1 MSESDDEIVASLSDT
16 PADISPT
23 HAKLLKIRERKDL
36 EARPSSYMRE
46 SFMGFDGNEH
56 PLKLRYYQVQGV
68 MHLLACNR
76 FLLGDDTGLG
86 KCVSP
91 DTLVITRRGVVPIGS
106 LHPWESM
113 APDTFAPLS
122 EVWTGWETA
131 SNEVWTGWE
140 WAPIKHFYF
149 GGVKPVQTVTT
160 RRGYEITGSL
170 VHPLWFRGT
179 DGRESFVKMSSL
191 HTGVFLGVDRNPVEF
206 PTDEPPIPVPHD
218 TNFHHN
224 TQAFAVPSTL
234 TPDLAALLGYVV
246 AEGHTTQGNQFTL
259 TQHRDKN
266 PETHDHI
273 RRLLTTVC
281 GWSGNGSA
289 ANKDT
294 TIAVSSVYLRSYL
307 EGLGIPQVLS
317 AEKSVPWPIFQ
328 GTRDS
333 VIAFLRAFF
342 DSEGSVGGGVVE
354 VSSASAQMLKEVQI
368 LLLRFG
374 IVCTRKPKKVKG
386 RDHTYWRLT
395 LCGNDLREFK
405 EHIGFLT
412 PRKQAALED
421 AALKP
426 SNPNLDVVPHAR
438 EMVNALRQDILAWS
452 SVRGSNGD
460 RKGSGIKQFGISFE
474 KTLNGIRNGWR
485 TRPRNPTYGFLREM
499 LDAARK
505 VGADKGPAFKA
516 VESVVQNHFFY
527 DPIETLSAGEGHVVD
542 IEVDHPRHSFVAGGF
557 VNHNTLMTISALTY
571 LWERDADLKV
581 IILTSKSAVEQWAG
595 EFRKFT
601 KGITTFVARGTPAQ
615 RRKLREKFLAATGP
629 SVLVMGYRTAVQDFS
644 DLQDVEGYVLV
655 TDEAAAYK
663 NHQTQVHQV
672 CKWLSGKAVRTWALT
687 ATLIKNNLVEGW
699 GVYNVV
705 VPGLFGSHNAF
716 LNDYCITRM
725 QQLPG
730 TRRQVPV
737 IVGYRQ
743 KDIAEFRRKIDPFF
757 LGRPKFEVA
766 SELPPLVTRHI
777 MVGMNPAQQAKYE
790 EALEGLLVVGSKQG
804 QTEEK
809 EVTKLTA
816 VTYCQQIVNHP
827 DLIGVDGESEKLD
840 ALLDLVGPGGELE
853 GEKVIVFTRFR
864 KMVDIL
870 VPALKKLGIKSSRIT
885 GAEDEKAR
893 KASQDAFQDAKSD
906 TLVCCITTA
915 AAEAINLQ
923 TAKAL
928 VFYDTP
934 WSAGDYLQI
943 LGRMIRI
950 GSTHDRCYAI
960 HLVTE
965 KTIDERVVKVLSKK
979 MGLVEAVLGKRIKG
993 EGDAGVMVDAVNDL
1007 SDLFEGLLLDARG
1020 IKK

>member
-1 MSESDDEIVASLSDT
+1 MSESDDEIVASLSEG

-46 SFMGFDGNEH
+46 SFTGFDGVER

-68 MHLLACNR
+68 MHLLACTR

-86 KCVSP
+86 KCVKF
-91 DTLVITRRGVVPIGS
+91 DTLVQTGRGLFQLGE
-106 LHPWESM
+106 LGPWQTM
-113 APDTFAPLS
+113 APDTFAPMTTS
-122 EVWTGWETA
+122 T
-131 SNEVWTGWE
+131 EVWTGWE
-140 WAPIKHFYF
+140 WATVKRFYF
-149 GGVKPVQTVTT
+149 GGVKPTRTITT
-160 RRGYEITGSL
+160 RRGYEITGTY
-170 VHPLWFRGT
+170 VHPLWSRRVDGT
-179 DGRESFVKMSSL
+179 EGFVQTSGLRLGDFLSL
-191 HTGVFLGVDRNPVEF
+191 DRSPSLFPEEEPTLPVLEQCDTHQNTIHYTLPATLSPNLSAFL
-206 PTDEPPIPVPHD
+206 
-218 TNFHHN
+218 
-224 TQAFAVPSTL
+224 A
-234 TPDLAALLGYVV
+234 YVV
-246 AEGHTTQGNQFTL
+246 AEGNRARGAVSITQ
-259 TQHRDKN
+259 DKNLN

-273 RRLLTTVC
+273 RQLAETLF
-281 GWSGNGSA
+281 GWDGNHSC
-289 ANKDT
+289 ANRDT
-294 TIAVSSVYLRSYL
+294 RIIISSVLIKSYL
-307 EGLGIPQVLS
+307 EGLGVAPVLS
-317 AEKSVPWPIFQ
+317 AQKSVPWPIFR
-328 GTRDS
+328 GTRES
-333 VIAFLRAFF
+333 VAAFLRAFF
-342 DSEGSVGGGVVE
+342 DSEGSVGQGVVE
-354 VSSASAQMLKEVQI
+354 VSSASEQLLREVQV

-374 IVCTRKPKKVKG
+374 VVCTRSPKKVKG
-386 RDHTYWRLT
+386 YDQTYWRLA
-395 LCGNDLREFK
+395 LCGDDLRAFK

-412 PRKQAALED
+412 PRKQQALDD
-421 AALKP
+421 AASKE
-426 SNPNLDVVPHAR
+426 SNTNLDVVPHAR
-438 EMVNALRQDILAWS
+438 EVVEALRADILKAVS
-452 SVRGSNGD
+452 LRGPNGE
-460 RKGSGIKQFGISFE
+460 RKGSGLKRFGVSFE
-474 KTLNGIRNGWR
+474 KTLNNIRNAG
-485 TRPRNPTYGFLREM
+485 RNPTYNFLVKLGAIAEF
-499 LDAARK
+499 
-505 VGADKGPAFKA
+505 VGADKGPAYRA
-516 VESVVQNHFFY
+516 VCDLVHNHFFY
-527 DPIETLSAGEGHVVD
+527 DPIVSITEGEEPVMD

-571 LWERDADLKV
+571 LWERNADQKV

-601 KGITTFVARGTPAQ
+601 KGITTFVARGSPAQ
-615 RRKLREKFLAATGP
+615 RRKVREKFLAATGP

-644 DLQDVEGYVLV
+644 EIQGEEGYVLV

-672 CKWLSGKAVRTWALT
+672 CKWLSGKAARTWALT

-716 LNDYCITRM
+716 LNDFCITRM

-730 TRRQVPV
+730 SRRQVPV

-743 KDIAEFRRKIDPFF
+743 RDIAEFRRKIDPFF

-777 MVGMNPAQQAKYE
+777 MVGMNSAQQTKYE

-885 GAEDEKAR
+885 GAEDEKGR

-979 MGLVEAVLGKRIKG
+979 MGLVESVLGKRIKG

-1007 SDLFEGLLLDARG
+1007 SDLFEGLLQDARG

>member
-1 MSESDDEIVASLSDT
+1 MSESDDEIVSSLSET

-46 SFMGFDGNEH
+46 SFTGFDGNEH

-68 MHLLACNR
+68 MHLLACTR

-86 KCVSP
+86 KCAAKSVP
-91 DTLVITRRGVVPIGS
+91 VITDRGMVGMGE
-106 LHPWESM
+106 LGPWQTM
-113 APDTFAPLS
+113 APDTFIPMATP
-122 EVWTGWETA
+122 TK
-131 SNEVWTGWE
+131 VWTGWE
-140 WAPIKHFYF
+140 WAPVKHFYF
-149 GGVKPVQTVTT
+149 GGVKPTLKLTT
-160 RRGYEITGSL
+160 RRGYEITVSR
-170 VHPLWFRGT
+170 VHPLWCR
-179 DGRESFVKMSSL
+179 RESGGEGFVQAQDLSIGAVVVQERKL
-191 HTGVFLGVDRNPVEF
+191 VDFPV
-206 PTDEPPIPVPHD
+206 DEPSLPTPNISDHGRATKSYPL
-218 TNFHHN
+218 
-224 TQAFAVPSTL
+224 PSHL
-234 TPDLAALLGYVV
+234 SPDLAAFLAYVV
-246 AEGHTTQGNQFTL
+246 AEGNRHPACVTITQ
-259 TQHRDKN
+259 DKNLN
-266 PETHDHI
+266 PETHRHI
-273 RRLLTTVC
+273 RDLGDTLF
-281 GWSGNGSA
+281 GWVGNQGDA
-289 ANKDT
+289 QRDLRIN
-294 TIAVSSVYLRSYL
+294 ISSVLIRSYL
-307 EGLGIPQVLS
+307 EGLGVAPVLS
-317 AEKSVPWPIFQ
+317 AQKSVPWPIFR
-328 GTRDS
+328 GTRES
-333 VIAFLRAFF
+333 VTAFLRAFF

-354 VSSASAQMLKEVQI
+354 VSSASEQMLREVQV

-374 IVCTRKPKKVKG
+374 VVCTRSPKKVKG
-386 RDHTYWRLT
+386 YNHTYWRLA
-395 LCGNDLREFK
+395 LCGDDLRAFK

-412 PRKQAALED
+412 PRKQQALDD
-421 AALKP
+421 AASKE
-426 SNPNLDVVPHAR
+426 SNTNLDVVPHAR
-438 EMVNALRQDILAWS
+438 EVVEGLRSDILKAV
-452 SVRGSNGD
+452 SVLGSNGE
-460 RKGSGIKQFGISFE
+460 RKGSGLKRFGVSFE
-474 KTLNGIRNGWR
+474 KTLNGIRNAG
-485 TRPRNPTYGFLREM
+485 RNPTYNFLVKLGAVAEV
-499 LDAARK
+499 
-505 VGADKGPAFKA
+505 VGADNGPAYGA
-516 VESVVQNHFFY
+516 VCELVHNHFFY
-527 DPIETLSAGEGHVVD
+527 DPIVSIEEGEEEVMD

-571 LWERDADLKV
+571 LWERNPDQKV

-595 EFRKFT
+595 ELRKFT
-601 KGITTFVARGTPAQ
+601 KGITTFVSRGTPAQ
-615 RRKLREKFLAATGP
+615 RRKIREKFIAATGP

-644 DLQDVEGYVLV
+644 DLQGEEGYVLV

-716 LNDYCITRM
+716 LNDFCITRL

-743 KDIAEFRRKIDPFF
+743 KDIAEFRRRIDPYF

-777 MVGMNPAQQAKYE
+777 MVGMNSAQQAKYE

-885 GAEDEKAR
+885 GAEDEKER
-893 KASQDAFQDAKSD
+893 KASQDAFQNTKSD
-906 TLVCCITTA
+906 TMVCCITTA

-993 EGDAGVMVDAVNDL
+993 EGDSGVMVDAVNDL
-1007 SDLFEGLLLDARG
+1007 SDLFEGLLQDARS
-1020 IKK
+1020 INK

>member
-1 MSESDDEIVASLSDT
+1 MSVMSESDDEIVSSLSDT

-36 EARPSSYMRE
+36 EARPSKYMRE
-46 SFMGFDGNEH
+46 TFVGFDGVER

-86 KCVSP
+86 KCAARSVP
-91 DTLVITRRGVVPIGS
+91 VITDRGMVVMGE
-106 LHPWESM
+106 LGPWQTM
-113 APDTFAPLS
+113 APDTFVPMATP
-122 EVWTGWETA
+122 TK
-131 SNEVWTGWE
+131 VWTGWE
-140 WAPIKHFYF
+140 WAPVKHFYF
-149 GGVKPVQTVTT
+149 GGVKPTLKLTT
-160 RRGYEITGSL
+160 RRGYEITVSR
-170 VHPLWFRGT
+170 VHPLWCRREDGT
-179 DGRESFVKMSSL
+179 EGFVQAQNLSVGSVLAQERKAVDFPAGDPSL
-191 HTGVFLGVDRNPVEF
+191 P
-206 PTDEPPIPVPHD
+206 
-218 TNFHHN
+218 
-224 TQAFAVPSTL
+224 
-234 TPDLAALLGYVV
+234 TPDISDHGRATKNYTLPCHLSPELAAFMAYVV
-246 AEGHTTQGNQFTL
+246 AEGNRHPGCVTITQ
-259 TQHRDKN
+259 DKN
-266 PETHDHI
+266 LNPEIHDHI
-273 RRLLTTVC
+273 RQLAKMLF
-281 GWSGNGSA
+281 GWDGDLG
-289 ANKDT
+289 DT
-294 TIAVSSVYLRSYL
+294 QRDLRINISSVLIKSYL
-307 EGLGIPQVLS
+307 EGLGVSPVLS
-317 AEKSVPWPIFQ
+317 AQKSVPWPIFR
-328 GTRDS
+328 GTRES
-333 VIAFLRAFF
+333 VAAFLRAFF

-354 VSSASAQMLKEVQI
+354 VSSASEQLLREVQV

-374 IVCTRKPKKVKG
+374 VVCTRSPKKVKG
-386 RDHTYWRLT
+386 YDHTYWRLA
-395 LCGNDLREFK
+395 LCGDDLRAFQ
-405 EHIGFLT
+405 EHIGFTT
-412 PRKQAALED
+412 PRKQQALED
-421 AALKP
+421 AASKDP
-426 SNPNLDVVPHAR
+426 NTNLDVVPYAR
-438 EMVNALRQDILAWS
+438 DVVDALRSDILRVV
-452 SVRGSNGD
+452 SVRGSNEE
-460 RKGSGIKQFGISFE
+460 REGSGLKRFGVSFE
-474 KTLNGIRNGWR
+474 KTLNGIRNAG
-485 TRPRNPTYGFLREM
+485 RNPTYNFLAKLGAIAE
-499 LDAARK
+499 L
-505 VGADKGPAFKA
+505 VGADKGPAYRD
-516 VESVVQNHFFY
+516 VCDLVSNHFFY
-527 DPIETLSAGEGHVVD
+527 DPIESIMEGEEPVMD

-557 VNHNTLMTISALTY
+557 VNHNTLMTISSLTY
-571 LWERDADLKV
+571 LWERTPDQKV

-601 KGITTFVARGTPAQ
+601 KGITAFVSRGSPVQ
-615 RRKLREKFLAATGP
+615 RRKIREKFFSTTGP
-629 SVLVMGYRTAVQDFS
+629 TVLVMGYRSAVQDFG
-644 DLQDVEGYVLV
+644 DLQNESGYVLV

-699 GVYNVV
+699 GVYDVV
-705 VPGLFGSHNAF
+705 VPGLFGSYNAF
-716 LNDYCITRM
+716 LNDYCITRL

-730 TRRQVPV
+730 SRRQVPV

-743 KDIAEFRRKIDPFF
+743 RDIAEFRRKIDPYF

-777 MVGMNPAQQAKYE
+777 TVGMNAAQQAKYE
-790 EALEGLLVVGSKQG
+790 EALEGILVVGSKQG

-827 DLIGVDGESEKLD
+827 ELIDVEGDSEKMD

-870 VPALKKLGIKSSRIT
+870 VPALKKIGIKSSRIT
-885 GAEDEKAR
+885 GAEDEKGR

-979 MGLVEAVLGKRIKG
+979 MGLVESVLGKRIKG
-993 EGDAGVMVDAVNDL
+993 ENDTGVTVDAVNDL
-1007 SDLFEGLLLDARG
+1007 SDLFDGLFQDARER
-1020 IKK
+1020 KK

>member
-76 FLLGDDTGLG
+76 FLLGDDCGLG
-86 KCVSP
+86 K
-91 DTLVITRRGVVPIGS
+91 
-106 LHPWESM
+106 
-113 APDTFAPLS
+113 
-122 EVWTGWETA
+122 
-131 SNEVWTGWE
+131 
-140 WAPIKHFYF
+140 
-149 GGVKPVQTVTT
+149 
-160 RRGYEITGSL
+160 
-170 VHPLWFRGT
+170 
-179 DGRESFVKMSSL
+179 
-191 HTGVFLGVDRNPVEF
+191 
-206 PTDEPPIPVPHD
+206 
-218 TNFHHN
+218 
-224 TQAFAVPSTL
+224 
-234 TPDLAALLGYVV
+234 
-246 AEGHTTQGNQFTL
+246 
-259 TQHRDKN
+259 
-266 PETHDHI
+266 
-273 RRLLTTVC
+273 
-281 GWSGNGSA
+281 
-289 ANKDT
+289 
-294 TIAVSSVYLRSYL
+294 
-307 EGLGIPQVLS
+307 
-317 AEKSVPWPIFQ
+317 
-328 GTRDS
+328 
-333 VIAFLRAFF
+333 
-342 DSEGSVGGGVVE
+342 
-354 VSSASAQMLKEVQI
+354 
-368 LLLRFG
+368 
-374 IVCTRKPKKVKG
+374 
-386 RDHTYWRLT
+386 
-395 LCGNDLREFK
+395 
-405 EHIGFLT
+405 
-412 PRKQAALED
+412 
-421 AALKP
+421 
-426 SNPNLDVVPHAR
+426 
-438 EMVNALRQDILAWS
+438 
-452 SVRGSNGD
+452 
-460 RKGSGIKQFGISFE
+460 
-474 KTLNGIRNGWR
+474 
-485 TRPRNPTYGFLREM
+485 
-499 LDAARK
+499 
-505 VGADKGPAFKA
+505 
-516 VESVVQNHFFY
+516 
-527 DPIETLSAGEGHVVD
+527 
-542 IEVDHPRHSFVAGGF
+542 
-557 VNHNTLMTISALTY
+557 TLMVISALTY
-571 LWERDADLKV
+571 LWERNPDQKV
-581 IILTSKSAVEQWAG
+581 VVLTTKSAVAQWAS
-595 EFRKFT
+595 EFTKFT
-601 KGITTFVARGTPAQ
+601 KGITTFICRGTPAQ
-615 RRKLREKFLAATGP
+615 RKKIRDRYLSATGP
-629 SVLVMGYRTAVQDFS
+629 SVLIMGYRTAVQDFS
-644 DLQDVEGYVLV
+644 ELQNEEGYVFINDECFDYHTPVMLADGTTELIGRIVSKRMPVRVLSWNPDTKVVEPKDVVNWFRNPLTMGKRKELSKVSFRYSGNVRVTGSHEFYTPGGKTPLYRLRVGSPVYHHTSKIPSESQWQVLLGGLLGDSSITSPERNLQGMAFGHCEAQRELLEFKSYVLSSLGVSNIQWGANGGYPKKDGTEKPHGRFTMDGNPALSDFINKAGIRREGKKRVTAEWLDRIGPLGLAIWHADDGSLNTHVDKDGATGHVVTLSTHGFTREDHEVMVGWLRWKWGVHAEIKTAKLTGSGRKPYSYLYLNREEAGRFFSLMPGSIPGVQYKFPEGMPPVDVSGDLTPSYGLV
-655 TDEAAAYK
+655 EDPITAIERWSPQPNHKYVYDIEVEGNHNYFANGTLVSNCAAYK

-737 IVGYRQ
+737 IVGYKS

>member
-1 MSESDDEIVASLSDT
+1 MSESDEEIVSSLSDT

-46 SFMGFDGNEH
+46 SFTGFDGNEH

-68 MHLLACNR
+68 MHLLACTR

-86 KCVSP
+86 KCAAKS
-91 DTLVITRRGVVPIGS
+91 VPIITDRGMMVMGE
-106 LHPWESM
+106 LGPWETM
-113 APDTFAPLS
+113 APDTFIPIP
-122 EVWTGWETA
+122 TPTK
-131 SNEVWTGWE
+131 VWTGWE
-140 WAPIKHFYF
+140 WAPVKHFYF
-149 GGVKPVQTVTT
+149 GGVKPTLKLTT
-160 RRGYEITGSL
+160 RRGYEITVSR
-170 VHPLWFRGT
+170 VHPLWCR
-179 DGRESFVKMSSL
+179 RESGGEEFVQAQDLSIGAVVVMERKLVDFPVGEPSL
-191 HTGVFLGVDRNPVEF
+191 
-206 PTDEPPIPVPHD
+206 PTPDISDHGRA
-218 TNFHHN
+218 TKSYSL
-224 TQAFAVPSTL
+224 PSHL
-234 TPDLAALLGYVV
+234 SPDLAAFLAYVV
-246 AEGHTTQGNQFTL
+246 AEGNRHPGCVIITQDNSI
-259 TQHRDKN
+259 N

-273 RRLLTTVC
+273 RQLAETLF
-281 GWSGNGSA
+281 GWAGNQGDA
-289 ANKDT
+289 QRDT
-294 TIAVSSVYLRSYL
+294 RINISSVLIKSYL
-307 EGLGIPQVLS
+307 EGLGVAPVLS
-317 AEKSVPWPIFQ
+317 AQKSVPWPIFR
-328 GTRDS
+328 GTRES
-333 VIAFLRAFF
+333 VAAFLRSFF
-342 DSEGSVGGGVVE
+342 DSEGSVGDGVVE
-354 VSSASAQMLKEVQI
+354 VSSASEQLLREIQV

-374 IVCTRKPKKVKG
+374 VVCTRHPKKVKG
-386 RDHTYWRLT
+386 YNHTYWRLA
-395 LCGNDLREFK
+395 LCGDDLRAFK

-412 PRKQAALED
+412 PRKQQALDD
-421 AALKP
+421 AASKE
-426 SNPNLDVVPHAR
+426 SNTNLDVVPHAR
-438 EMVNALRQDILAWS
+438 ELVEAIRSDIFEAV
-452 SVRGSNGD
+452 SVKGSNGE
-460 RKGSGIKQFGISFE
+460 RKGSGLKKFGVSFE
-474 KTLNGIRNGWR
+474 KTLNGIRNDG
-485 TRPRNPTYGFLREM
+485 RNPTYSFLVK
-499 LDAARK
+499 LAAVAQV
-505 VGADKGPAFKA
+505 VGADKGPAYGA
-516 VESVVQNHFFY
+516 VRELIHNHFFY
-527 DPIETLSAGEGHVVD
+527 DPIVSIEEGEEEVMD
-542 IEVDHPRHSFVAGGF
+542 IEVDHSRHSFVAGGF
-557 VNHNTLMTISALTY
+557 VSHNTLMTISALTY
-571 LWERDADLKV
+571 LWERNSDQKV

-601 KGITTFVARGTPAQ
+601 KGITTFVSRGTPVQ
-615 RRKLREKFLAATGP
+615 RRKIREKFISATGP
-629 SVLVMGYRTAVQDFS
+629 TVLVMGYRTAVQDFS
-644 DLQDVEGYVLV
+644 DLQNEEGYVLV

-716 LNDYCITRM
+716 LNDFCITRM

-730 TRRQVPV
+730 SRRQVPV

-743 KDIAEFRRKIDPFF
+743 RDIVEFRRKIDPYF

-777 MVGMNPAQQAKYE
+777 MVGMNPAQKAKYE
-790 EALEGLLVVGSKQG
+790 EALEGLLVVGEKQG

-827 DLIGVDGESEKLD
+827 DLIGVEGDSEKLD
-840 ALLDLVGPGGELE
+840 ALLDLVGAGGELE

-870 VPALKKLGIKSSRIT
+870 VPELKKIGIKASRIT
-885 GAEDEKAR
+885 GAEDEKER
-893 KASQDAFQDAKSD
+893 KASQDAFQNSKSD

-923 TAKAL
+923 SAKAL

-979 MGLVEAVLGKRIKG
+979 MGLVESVLGKRIKG

-1007 SDLFEGLLLDARG
+1007 SDLFDGLLQDARG
-1020 IKK
+1020 IK

>member
-1 MSESDDEIVASLSDT
+1 MSESDDEIVSSLSET

-46 SFMGFDGNEH
+46 SFTGFDGNEH

-68 MHLLACNR
+68 MHLLACTR

-86 KCVSP
+86 KCVKL
-91 DTLVITRRGVVPIGS
+91 DTLIQTDQGLVRIGE
-106 LHPWESM
+106 LGPWQTM
-113 APDTFAPLS
+113 APDTFTPMATP
-122 EVWTGWETA
+122 TK
-131 SNEVWTGWE
+131 VWTGWE

-149 GGVKPVQTVTT
+149 GGVKPTRTITT
-160 RRGYEITGSL
+160 RRGYEITGTY
-170 VHPLWFRGT
+170 VHPLWSRRG
-179 DGRESFVKMSSL
+179 DGTEGFVQTRELKVGDFLSLEREQESFPAVEPTLPVTES
-191 HTGVFLGVDRNPVEF
+191 NPHQN
-206 PTDEPPIPVPHD
+206 TIHYTLPV
-218 TNFHHN
+218 
-224 TQAFAVPSTL
+224 ALS
-234 TPDLAALLGYVV
+234 PDLSAFLAYVV
-246 AEGHTTQGNQFTL
+246 AEGNRARGAVSITQ
-259 TQHRDKN
+259 DKNLN

-273 RRLLTTVC
+273 RQLAKTLF
-281 GWSGNGSA
+281 GWDGNHGC
-289 ANKDT
+289 ANRDT
-294 TIAVSSVYLRSYL
+294 RIIISSVQIQSYL
-307 EGLGIPQVLS
+307 EGLGVAPVLS
-317 AEKSVPWPIFQ
+317 AQKSVPWPIFR
-328 GTRDS
+328 GTRES
-333 VIAFLRAFF
+333 VAAFLRAFF

-354 VSSASAQMLKEVQI
+354 VSSASEQMLREVQV

-374 IVCTRKPKKVKG
+374 VVCTRSPKKVKG
-386 RDHTYWRLT
+386 YDQPYWRLA
-395 LCGNDLREFK
+395 LCGNDLRAFK

-412 PRKQAALED
+412 PRKQQTLEED
-421 AALKP
+421 ASKD
-426 SNPNLDVVPHAR
+426 SNTNLDVVPHAR
-438 EMVNALRQDILAWS
+438 GVVESLRSDILKAV
-452 SVRGSNGD
+452 SVRGSNGS
-460 RKGSGIKQFGISFE
+460 RKGSGLKKFGVSFE
-474 KTLNGIRNGWR
+474 KTLNGIRNAG
-485 TRPRNPTYGFLREM
+485 RNPTFNFLAKLSAVAE
-499 LDAARK
+499 A
-505 VGADKGPAFKA
+505 VGADNGPAYGA
-516 VESVVQNHFFY
+516 VCEILHNHFFY
-527 DPIETLSAGEGHVVD
+527 DPIASIEDGEEEVMD

-571 LWERDADLKV
+571 LWERNPDQKV

-601 KGITTFVARGTPAQ
+601 KGITTFVARGTPVQ
-615 RRKLREKFLAATGP
+615 RRKIREKFLAATGP

-644 DLQDVEGYVLV
+644 ELQGEEGYVLV

-716 LNDYCITRM
+716 LNDFCITRM

-730 TRRQVPV
+730 SRRQVPV
-737 IVGYRQ
+737 IVGYRPR
-743 KDIAEFRRKIDPFF
+743 DIAEFRRKIDPYF

-777 MVGMNPAQQAKYE
+777 MVGMNSAQQAKYE

-827 DLIGVDGESEKLD
+827 DLIGVEGESEKLD

-870 VPALKKLGIKSSRIT
+870 VPALKKLGIKASRIT
-885 GAEDEKAR
+885 GAEDEKGR
-893 KASQDAFQDAKSD
+893 KASQDAFQNTKSD

-923 TAKAL
+923 SAKAL

-1007 SDLFEGLLLDARG
+1007 SDLFEGLLQDARS
-1020 IKK
+1020 INK

>member
-1 MSESDDEIVASLSDT
+1 MSESDDEIVSSLSET

-46 SFMGFDGNEH
+46 SFLGFDGNEH

-68 MHLLACNR
+68 MHLLACTR

-86 KCVSP
+86 K
-91 DTLVITRRGVVPIGS
+91 
-106 LHPWESM
+106 
-113 APDTFAPLS
+113 
-122 EVWTGWETA
+122 
-131 SNEVWTGWE
+131 
-140 WAPIKHFYF
+140 
-149 GGVKPVQTVTT
+149 
-160 RRGYEITGSL
+160 
-170 VHPLWFRGT
+170 
-179 DGRESFVKMSSL
+179 
-191 HTGVFLGVDRNPVEF
+191 
-206 PTDEPPIPVPHD
+206 
-218 TNFHHN
+218 
-224 TQAFAVPSTL
+224 
-234 TPDLAALLGYVV
+234 
-246 AEGHTTQGNQFTL
+246 
-259 TQHRDKN
+259 
-266 PETHDHI
+266 
-273 RRLLTTVC
+273 
-281 GWSGNGSA
+281 
-289 ANKDT
+289 
-294 TIAVSSVYLRSYL
+294 
-307 EGLGIPQVLS
+307 
-317 AEKSVPWPIFQ
+317 
-328 GTRDS
+328 
-333 VIAFLRAFF
+333 
-342 DSEGSVGGGVVE
+342 
-354 VSSASAQMLKEVQI
+354 
-368 LLLRFG
+368 
-374 IVCTRKPKKVKG
+374 
-386 RDHTYWRLT
+386 
-395 LCGNDLREFK
+395 
-405 EHIGFLT
+405 
-412 PRKQAALED
+412 
-421 AALKP
+421 
-426 SNPNLDVVPHAR
+426 
-438 EMVNALRQDILAWS
+438 
-452 SVRGSNGD
+452 
-460 RKGSGIKQFGISFE
+460 
-474 KTLNGIRNGWR
+474 
-485 TRPRNPTYGFLREM
+485 
-499 LDAARK
+499 
-505 VGADKGPAFKA
+505 
-516 VESVVQNHFFY
+516 
-527 DPIETLSAGEGHVVD
+527 
-542 IEVDHPRHSFVAGGF
+542 
-557 VNHNTLMTISALTY
+557 TLMTISALTY
-571 LWERDADLKV
+571 LWERNADQKV

-601 KGITTFVARGTPAQ
+601 NGITTFVSRGTPVQ
-615 RRKLREKFLAATGP
+615 RRKIREKFLAITGP

-644 DLQDVEGYVLV
+644 ELQNEEGYVLV

-716 LNDYCITRM
+716 LNDFCITRM

-730 TRRQVPV
+730 SRRQVPV

-743 KDIAEFRRKIDPFF
+743 RDIAEFRRKIDPYF

-777 MVGMNPAQQAKYE
+777 MVGMNSAQQAKYE

-804 QTEEK
+804 KTEEK

-885 GAEDEKAR
+885 GAEDEKGR
-893 KASQDAFQDAKSD
+893 KASQDAFQNAKSD

-1007 SDLFEGLLLDARG
+1007 SDLFEGLLQDARG